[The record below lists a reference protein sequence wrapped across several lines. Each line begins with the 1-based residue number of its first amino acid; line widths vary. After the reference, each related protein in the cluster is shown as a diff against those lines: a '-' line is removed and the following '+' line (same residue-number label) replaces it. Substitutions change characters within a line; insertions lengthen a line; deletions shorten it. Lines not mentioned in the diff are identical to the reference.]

1 MKRIIAVP
9 AIAGSL
15 FIAAC
20 GMFGPVEKVQQ
31 QPNKTVYRAAGENPF
46 ETPSVTPA
54 PQKVPGEK
62 R

>member
-1 MKRIIAVP
+1 MKRIIAVA
-9 AIAGSL
+9 AIASSL

-31 QPNKTVYRAAGENPF
+31 QPNKTVYRAADENPI
-46 ETPSVTPA
+46 ESATVTPA
-54 PQKVPGEK
+54 PEKVPGEK